1 MIIALYL
8 FAIVLANLSVAQFG
22 PSITIL
28 NAFLFI
34 GLDLTARD
42 RLHDAWY
49 GRGLRWKMPLL
60 IVTGSVLSAVLNW
73 NAAPI
78 ALASC
83 AAFGAAALVDTIAYH
98 LLRYHPRLTR
108 MNTSNVFSALVDSLI
123 FPAIAFGFPLMWG
136 IVAGQFLAK
145 VLGGFLWSLVFNRGS
160 KE

>member
-8 FAIVLANLSVAQFG
+8 FAIVAANLMVVQFG

-42 RLHDAWY
+42 RLHEAWH

-60 IVTGSVLSAVLNW
+60 IITGSALSAVLNW

-83 AAFGAAALVDTIAYH
+83 FAFAASGAVDTAVYA
-98 LLRYHPRLTR
+98 LLRWQPRFVR
-108 MNTSNVFSALVDSLI
+108 MNGSNVFSAGVDSLV
-123 FPAIAFGFPLMWG
+123 FPALAFGFPLMWG
-136 IVAGQFLAK
+136 IVAGQFAAK
-145 VLGGFLWSLVFNRGS
+145 VLGGFLWSLVLNR
-160 KE
+160 K